1 MDKIE
6 EMKGRKVTINLVA
19 ANVFSVVL
27 LFVSV
32 VLLAYP
38 FYLIWNDH
46 PHGDEQYLRVVCI
59 LCLPLFVAGIVAH
72 ELLHGITWAHY
83 AKSGWK
89 SIRFGVMWKMLTPY
103 CHCNEPMGVRGYMAG
118 GLMPL
123 VVLGIIPGIVSLF
136 TGSILLLVWGILFI
150 AAAGGDIWM
159 VWLLS
164 KEDPESTILDHP
176 SEAGFYVFPKE
187 EE

>member
-1 MDKIE
+1 
-6 EMKGRKVTINLVA
+6 MKGRKVSINLVS

-27 LFVSV
+27 LVVSA
-32 VLLAYP
+32 VLLAFP
-38 FYLIWNDH
+38 FYLIWDGC
-46 PHGDEQYLRVVCI
+46 PHGDEQYLHVVCI
-59 LCLPLFVAGIVAH
+59 LFFPLFIAGIVAH

-103 CHCNEPMGVRGYMAG
+103 CHCNEPMGTRAYMAG

-123 VVLGIIPGIVSLF
+123 VVLGVIPGIVSLF
-136 TGSILLLVWGILFI
+136 TGSILLLVWGIFFI

-164 KEDPESTILDHP
+164 KEDPDSTILDHP

-187 EE
+187 EGREL